1 MCLICSD
8 LSKGL
13 ITPKEARANA
23 REAADTLSIR
33 HALEVLEKIEEVE
46 ENDETSKP

>member
-23 REAADTLSIR
+23 REAADTMPIE
-33 HALEVLEKIEEVE
+33 HVLEIMEKIEKAE
-46 ENDETSKP
+46 EETPS